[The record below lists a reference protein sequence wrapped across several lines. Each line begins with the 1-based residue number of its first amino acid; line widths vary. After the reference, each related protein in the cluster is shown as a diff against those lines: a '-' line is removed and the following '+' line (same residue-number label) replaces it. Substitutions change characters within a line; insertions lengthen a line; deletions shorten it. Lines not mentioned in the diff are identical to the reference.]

1 MPAASLTRES
11 PFLLRLGAYLS
22 ERFPPL
28 GHGLIVIAY
37 YASNHSVASVLTD
50 PSGSVRL
57 GVGALMGAATI
68 LLFFFH
74 LRVFDEHKDRADDDT
89 YHAERV
95 LQRGLVTLR
104 DLRVIGG
111 IGIALEFLFA
121 AVSGPAALVSLAIA
135 FAFSLLM
142 LKEFFVGDWLKR
154 HFIVYAVSHMLVMPL
169 LAAVVLSFATGR
181 YLWQAPVWFW
191 VFAAFG
197 FLAGL
202 NFEVSRKMKAPDDE
216 IDGVDSY
223 TKILGTF
230 TAAYAVL
237 AMRVVDVGL
246 AALVGLRLGLSPWF
260 YVVLVLALAVCA
272 ASVLSFRV
280 GLSPGTAKRM
290 ETYSVLLLLIL
301 NLSMAAAIAQ
311 EYGIAWGTP

>member
-1 MPAASLTRES
+1 MPAASLTRGS
-11 PFLLRLGAYLS
+11 PFHLRLGAYLG

-28 GHGLIVIAY
+28 GHGLIAIAY
-37 YASNHSVASVLTD
+37 YASNHSVASALTD
-50 PSGSVRL
+50 PSESVRF
-57 GVGALMGAATI
+57 GVRALTGAATI
-68 LLFFFH
+68 FLFFFH
-74 LRVFDEHKDRADDDT
+74 LRVFDEHKDRADDDA

-121 AVSGPAALVSLAIA
+121 AVSGPATLVSLAIA

-142 LKEFFVGDWLKR
+142 LKEFFRRDWLKR
-154 HFIVYAVSHMLVMPL
+154 HFIVYAVSHTLVMPL

-181 YLWQAPVWFW
+181 YLWQAPAWFW

-216 IDGVDSY
+216 VDGVDSY

-230 TAAYAVL
+230 TAAYTVL
-237 AMRVVDVGL
+237 ALRVVDVGL
-246 AALVGLRLGLSPWF
+246 VAMVGVRLGLSPWF
-260 YVVLVLALAVCA
+260 HVVLVLALALCV
-272 ASVLSFRV
+272 ASVLRFRLK
-280 GLSPGTAKRM
+280 LSSRTAKQM
-290 ETYSVLLLLIL
+290 ETYSVLLLLIV

-311 EYGIAWGTP
+311 EYGIAWGSR

>member
-1 MPAASLTRES
+1 MPSASVTRES
-11 PFLLRLGAYLS
+11 PFLMRLGAYLS

-37 YASNHSVASVLTD
+37 YVSNHSVASVLTD
-50 PSGSVRL
+50 PSGGVRF
-57 GVGALMGAATI
+57 GVNALMGAATI
-68 LLFFFH
+68 FLFFFH

-89 YHAERV
+89 YHADRV

-104 DLRVIGG
+104 DLRVIGA

-121 AVSGPAALVSLAIA
+121 ALSGPAALVSLTIA
-135 FAFSLLM
+135 FVYSLLM
-142 LKEFFVGDWLKR
+142 LKEFFAGKWLKR

-169 LAAVVLSFATGR
+169 LAAVVLGFATGVH
-181 YLWQAPVWFW
+181 LWQAPAWFW

-197 FLAGL
+197 FLAGM

-237 AMRVVDVGL
+237 AMRVVDVAL
-246 AALVGLRLGLSPWF
+246 AALVGLRLGLSAWF
-260 YVVLVLALAVCA
+260 YVVLALALSVCV
-272 ASVLSFRV
+272 ASVMSFRTN
-280 GLSPGTAKRM
+280 LSSRTAKKM

-301 NLSMAAAIAQ
+301 NLSMAVAIALK
-311 EYGIAWGTP
+311 YGIAWGNP